1 MIFRRPKTIIA
12 HRGAPE
18 LARENTL
25 ESFSIAVESGAHM
38 IEFDLRKTVDGSIV
52 LHHDPYISFQGID
65 YNLGTITHK
74 ELNSIAGKKS
84 YTVPAFT
91 DVLQMFSGKT
101 NFDIEIKE
109 SGYEEEITEIVDK
122 FLKRQEYI
130 FTSFNISVVN
140 KLKQI
145 SEENSVGLLVENSEL
160 LMEYSS
166 AEVDLFC
173 PSKSLYTSHKDFFT
187 SVHKRGLSIAVWTV
201 NSDKLLET
209 LISDPCVDAII
220 TNRCRRALRLLN
232 N

>member
-1 MIFRRPKTIIA
+1 MIFPRPKTIIA
-12 HRGAPE
+12 HRGAPK
-18 LARENTL
+18 LAQENTL

-52 LHHDPYISFQGID
+52 VHHDPYISFQGID
-65 YNLGTITHK
+65 YNLEKITHK

-84 YTVPAFT
+84 YTVPSFT
-91 DVLQMFSGKT
+91 DVLRIFSGKT
-101 NFDIEIKE
+101 TFDIEIKE
-109 SGYEEEITEIVDK
+109 YGYEEEIIEIVDK

-140 KLKQI
+140 KLRRLSKE
-145 SEENSVGLLVENSEL
+145 SKVGLLIENSEL
-160 LMEYSS
+160 LMEYGS

-173 PSKSLYTSHKDFFT
+173 PSKNLYCSHKDFFT
-187 SVHKRGLSIAVWTV
+187 SVHKRGLSTAVWTV

-220 TNRCRRALRLLN
+220 TNRCRRALQLLSI
-232 N
+232 

>member
-1 MIFRRPKTIIA
+1 MILPRPKTIIA

-25 ESFSIAVESGAHM
+25 ESFAIAVESGAHM

-52 LHHDPYISFQGID
+52 VHHDPYISFQGVNYDIAR
-65 YNLGTITHK
+65 ITHK

-84 YTVPAFT
+84 YAVPTLT

-101 NFDIEIKE
+101 TFDIEIKE

-122 FLKRQEYI
+122 FLKKQEYI
-130 FTSFNISVVN
+130 FTSFNVSVTSRLKHLSGEN
-140 KLKQI
+140 K
-145 SEENSVGLLVENSEL
+145 VGLLVENSEL

-166 AEVDLFC
+166 AEADLFC
-173 PSKSLYTSHKDFFT
+173 PSKNLYTSHKDFFT
-187 SVHKRGLSIAVWTV
+187 AVHKRGLLIAVWTV

-220 TNRCRRALRLLN
+220 TNRCRQALRLLDN
-232 N
+232 